1 MQVKVINGMA
11 VMLIKQSPTKSVWC
25 KYELY
30 YSIKDDTIEISMHSN
45 TIHISPRKK
54 APYINEGFSKGSSI

>member
-1 MQVKVINGMA
+1 MA
-11 VMLIKQSPTKSVWC
+11 VMLIKQSPTKPVWC

-30 YSIKDDTIEISMHSN
+30 YSIKDDTIEIPMHSN
-45 TIHISPRKK
+45 TIHISPHKK